1 MLKKLMIISALIFL
15 CNVFLPLSLGVVL
28 GKGNEN
34 RGEFKLNSTENI
46 EVYSPQ
52 IYYDEDKKENKEE
65 NKEEYKSVNFE
76 ENDLE
81 EYITGVVAAEMP
93 ANFNMEALKAQ
104 AVAARTYAIKHL
116 NGKYSDIK
124 PEKIGQAYINQEE
137 MKRRWGN
144 NFNNYYNKIKTAVY
158 STKGLI
164 LEYNG
169 EAIEAVFHSTSSGM
183 TENSENVWGK
193 SLPYIKS
200 VESKVDEKAPNFCV
214 EVSFEKNEFEDKIKK
229 AVNGAEKVNNIYDSF
244 KITKRSSAGYVLEA
258 SFGNIKTKGS
268 EIRTALGLRS
278 TDFEIKRVDNKIIFT
293 TKGYGHGAGMSQ
305 YGAEFMA
312 QEGKSYKEILSHYYS
327 GAIINKFL

>member
-1 MLKKLMIISALIFL
+1 MLKKLMIISALISF
-15 CNVFLPLSLGVVL
+15 CNVFLPMSLGVAF

-34 RGEFKLNSTENI
+34 RGEYKLNSTENI

-52 IYYDEDKKENKEE
+52 IYYEEEKE

-76 ENDLE
+76 ENALE
-81 EYITGVVAAEMP
+81 EYIIGVVAAEMP
-93 ANFNMEALKAQ
+93 ANFNIEALKAQ
-104 AVAARTYAIKHL
+104 AIASRTYAIKHL
-116 NGKYSDIK
+116 NGKYTNIE
-124 PEKIGQAYINQEE
+124 PEKIGQAYINKKE
-137 MKRRWGN
+137 MQNRWGN

-158 STKGLI
+158 STRGLI

-183 TENSENVWGK
+183 TESSENVWGK

-214 EVSFEKNEFEDKIKK
+214 EVSFEKNEFERKIKK
-229 AVNGAEKVNNIYDSF
+229 AIKGAEKVNNIYDSF

-258 SFGNIKTKGS
+258 SFENIKAKGS
-268 EIRTALGLRS
+268 EIRTSLGLRS
-278 TDFEIKRVDNKIIFT
+278 TDFEIKRADNKIIFT

-312 QEGKSYKEILSHYYS
+312 QEGKSYKEILAHYYS
-327 GAIINKFL
+327 ETQINKI